1 MSKDINST
9 TKFLIETLPSS
20 LQQLALRAAGEGFVA
35 LDELRLAIASDEDP
49 EINPEEIIEFF
60 KNDLEIEI
68 SEESVLIA
76 PKMSASFAEEDE
88 DSNDKSTKELDN
100 DQSQVEDDDYE
111 FYAQQLI
118 RSNIGAINIS
128 QDSVQSYLRQI
139 GQVQL
144 LSSAGEIAIAQRIEV
159 ANNLVIYGL
168 CENPMTI
175 HSMLGWYQQLKDGLL
190 RLRNIVN
197 LENMYSSEAE
207 IKSVRELDEALR
219 NGDEEVENL
228 EEAEEQLAAED
239 EEEEEE
245 NEDEEEEEGK
255 PKDADA
261 KSSSGVSISAMEESL
276 LPMVME
282 LFAEIEKQFK
292 QLETL
297 QKQRME
303 IMVGSRKADASIEK
317 KYAKVRNSIFDKVI
331 KIRLHDDRVSEIMD
345 SLTSKSA
352 MLMGLEGKLMRLAVG
367 MKIKREEFLEKY
379 TGQELNKKWTS
390 NVSRLK
396 NQAWAKFVKKYE
408 GEIGRIRAEIL
419 SIAMETGQPTGEYK
433 RVVEIVCRG
442 RAEVARAKR
451 EMIEANLRLVIKSAK
466 KSANRGL
473 GLELSDLV
481 QDGNIGLMKAV
492 DKFDYRLGYKFSTY
506 ATHWIQQGILRSIA
520 DQARTIR
527 IPVHMIDNIHKIQR
541 VSRQFVHKHGRN
553 PTPEELSK
561 IIYMPVEKIHKALK
575 VNLRPVSLEAPL
587 GGDEESSRMEIVADE
602 NARDPFQSAVQKNM
616 RQMFTSLL
624 SELTPTEENVIR
636 QRYGMNTNKTLTLE
650 EVGEHVGVTRERIR
664 QIQEKA
670 IQKLRHPTRARK
682 LRSFYEE

>member
-1 MSKDINST
+1 
-9 TKFLIETLPSS
+9 

>member
-1 MSKDINST
+1 MTKNISAT
-9 TKFLIETLPSS
+9 AKFLIESLPAS
-20 LQQLALRAAGEGFVA
+20 LQQLATRSVADGFVA
-35 LDELRLAIASDEDP
+35 LDELRAAAAASEDQ
-49 EINPEEIIEFF
+49 EINFEEIVEFF
-60 KNDLEIEI
+60 KNDLELDIAEDNGI
-68 SEESVLIA
+68 SRADAAYAEDDDEGGKKSELNEE
-76 PKMSASFAEEDE
+76 
-88 DSNDKSTKELDN
+88 
-100 DQSQVEDDDYE
+100 QSQVEDDDYE
-111 FYAQQLI
+111 FYAQQLMK
-118 RSNIGAINIS
+118 SNIGAINIS

-144 LSSAGEIAIAQRIEV
+144 LSGAGEIAIAQRIEV

-175 HSMLGWYQQLKDGLL
+175 RFMLELYHQLTEGSI

-207 IKSVRELDEALR
+207 LKSVQELDEALKAS
-219 NGDEEVENL
+219 GAEDIEEL
-228 EEAEEQLAAED
+228 EEDED
-239 EEEEEE
+239 DSIASAEEEEEE
-245 NEDEEEEEGK
+245 EAEEAAEGEEGAA
-255 PKDADA
+255 PKERDG

-276 LPMVME
+276 MPMVLE
-282 LFAEIEKQFK
+282 LFGEIEKQFK
-292 QLETL
+292 QMEAL
-297 QKQRME
+297 QKQRMDV
-303 IMVGSRKADASIEK
+303 MTGAKKADPSLEK
-317 KYAKVRNSIFDKVI
+317 KYVKTRNSIFDKVI
-331 KIRLHDDRVSEIMD
+331 KIRLHDDRVAEIMD
-345 SLTSKSA
+345 RLTSKSA
-352 MLMGLEGKLMRLAVG
+352 LLMGLEGKLMRLAVS
-367 MKIKREEFLEKY
+367 MKLKREEFLEHY
-379 TGQELNKKWTS
+379 TGRELNKGWVK
-390 NVSRLK
+390 NVARLK
-396 NQAWAKFVKKYE
+396 NQAWGKFVKKYE
-408 GEIGRIRAEIL
+408 NEIAKIRAEIL
-419 SIAMETGQPTGEYK
+419 NIAVDTGQPTSEYK
-433 RVVEIVCRG
+433 RVVEMVLRG
-442 RAEVARAKR
+442 QAEVARAKR

-466 KSANRGL
+466 KSSNRGL

-541 VSRQFVHKHGRN
+541 VTRQFIHKHGRN

-575 VNLRPVSLEAPL
+575 VNLKPVSLEAPL
-587 GGDEESSRMEIVADE
+587 GGDEDSSRMEIIADE
-602 NARDPFQSAVQKNM
+602 NARDPFHSAVQKNI
-616 RQMFTSLL
+616 RQVFTKLL
-624 SELTPTEENVIR
+624 AELTPTEENVLR
-636 QRYGMNTNKTLTLE
+636 QRYGMNTNRTLTLE

>member
-1 MSKDINST
+1 MSKNISAT
-9 TKFLIETLPSS
+9 AKFLIESLPAG
-20 LQQLALRAAGEGFVA
+20 LQQLATRGVSEGFVGLEEIRA
-35 LDELRLAIASDEDP
+35 GVAASDDP
-49 EINPEEIIEFF
+49 EINFDEIAEFF

-68 SEESVLIA
+68 AEDTGISRTDSPYAEDDEEGGGKKSA
-76 PKMSASFAEEDE
+76 MSDE
-88 DSNDKSTKELDN
+88 Q
-100 DQSQVEDDDYE
+100 QSQVEDDDYE
-111 FYAQQLI
+111 FYAQQLMK
-118 RSNIGAINIS
+118 SNIGAINIS

-175 HSMLGWYQQLKDGLL
+175 RFMLELYHQLVAGEI

-207 IKSVRELDEALR
+207 LKSVQELDEALR
-219 NGDEEVENL
+219 ANGGDIEELDEDEDSAIAS
-228 EEAEEQLAAED
+228 AEEEE

-245 NEDEEEEEGK
+245 NPDDPDAAPKEREG
-255 PKDADA
+255 

-276 LPMVME
+276 MPMVLD

-292 QLETL
+292 QMEAL

-303 IMVGSRKADASIEK
+303 IMTGARKADQSLEK
-317 KYAKVRNSIFDKVI
+317 RYTKTRNSIFDKVI
-331 KIRLHDDRVSEIMD
+331 KIRLHDDRVAEIMD
-345 SLTSKSA
+345 RLTSKSA
-352 MLMGLEGKLMRLAVG
+352 LLMGLEGKLMRLAAQL
-367 MKIKREEFLEKY
+367 KIKREEFLEHY
-379 TGQELNKKWTS
+379 TGRELNKGWVK
-390 NVSRLK
+390 NLARLK
-396 NQAWAKFVKKYE
+396 NPAWGKFVKKYE
-408 GEIGRIRAEIL
+408 NEIAKIRGEILA
-419 SIAMETGQPTGEYK
+419 IAIDTGQPTGEYK
-433 RVVEIVCRG
+433 RVVEMVLRG
-442 RAEVARAKR
+442 QAEVARAKR

-466 KSANRGL
+466 KSSNRGL

-541 VSRQFVHKHGRN
+541 VTRQFIHKHGRN

-575 VNLRPVSLEAPL
+575 VNLKPVSLEAPL
-587 GGDEESSRMEIVADE
+587 GGDEDSSRMEIIADE
-602 NARDPFQSAVQKNM
+602 NARDPFHSAVQKNI
-616 RQMFTSLL
+616 RQVFTKLL
-624 SELTPTEENVIR
+624 AELTPTEENVLR
-636 QRYGMNTNKTLTLE
+636 QRYGMNTNRTLTLE